1 MSKIYVDE
9 ITGFEGTETGA
20 PITLSGDTV
29 TLGTGT
35 TLGSGVTFPDKIRDR
50 DVWYPIHN
58 GNSNSGDYLTSN
70 DLDES
75 TAFLSGCAPS
85 GFSSV
90 VGIKAYFISAGTNP
104 GGWSVTIKWMISA
117 SGGAARNQHE
127 RNLGALN
134 GGNTNFTSDAIR
146 HIDIFN
152 QSNDG
157 NDFEDNISEGDVF
170 GFRFTG
176 SNTSGFLGGLGLKI
190 TWRF

>member
-1 MSKIYVDE
+1 MASSKI
-9 ITGFEGTETGA
+9 F
-20 PITLSGDTV
+20 
-29 TLGTGT
+29 LGNQEFASESSNVVSIHSATQ
-35 TLGSGVTFPDKIRDR
+35 FPDKIRDR
-50 DVWYPIHN
+50 DVWYPIHAGHN
-58 GNSNSGDYLTSN
+58 NSGDYLTSN
-70 DLDES
+70 NLDES

-127 RNLGALN
+127 RNLGSIT
-134 GGNTNFTSDAIR
+134 GSDNFGSDAIR

-157 NDFEDNISEGDVF
+157 NDFEDNIAENDVF

-176 SNTSGFLGGLGLKI
+176 SNTIGFFGGLGLKI

>member
-1 MSKIYVDE
+1 MASIKIANKNFMSQSGNDE
-9 ITGFEGTETGA
+9 PAIT
-20 PITLSGDTV
+20 SN
-29 TLGTGT
+29 
-35 TLGSGVTFPDKIRDR
+35 VTFPDKIRDR

-70 DLDES
+70 DLDNA
-75 TAFLSGCAPS
+75 TAFTSGCAPS

-90 VGIKAYFISAGTNP
+90 VGIKAYFISSGTNP
-104 GGWSVTIKWMISA
+104 GSWSVTIKWMISA

-127 RNLGALN
+127 RNLGSIT
-134 GGNTNFTSDAIR
+134 GSSDFGADAVR

-157 NDFEDNISEGDVF
+157 NDFEDNIAENDVF
-170 GFRFTG
+170 GFKFTAP
-176 SNTSGFLGGLGLKI
+176 SMSQVLYGLGLKI